1 MPKDYNLYVK
11 RLHMDL
17 VYIRGEHKKR
27 MSKIYL
33 SSNGTFEVNEQTVWK
48 ETEYGLFFFQ

>member
-11 RLHMDL
+11 RLHVDL
-17 VYIRGEHKKR
+17 VYVLGEHKKR